1 MAAPEHLPGG
11 LPLGAQAMP
20 GALPPTIPPAVAQ
33 AAVRW
38 LLDLEPG
45 DSAAACRKRQQWQSW
60 LDADPLHA
68 QAWQRMAQIDGQLRG
83 VPTAVAVQTLAS
95 PALSRRHAVR
105 LAVMLGAGAGGLL
118 ALGHSPLGEQAWL
131 SASADLS
138 TATGEQ
144 QRTVLA
150 DGTRL
155 LLNTATAVDLRY
167 SSSERLI
174 VLRAGEIQIE
184 SAADPSPDPATG
196 QARPLRV
203 RSSQGWARA
212 IGTRFSVRQYADDTL
227 VQVQEGQVEL
237 QLLPDLRDD
246 MGQTLRLAAGEQ
258 GRIAASGLLRQGPA
272 PAAGLA
278 WTQGMLVADDMRL
291 GDFIAELARYRPGRL
306 HCTPEAAA
314 LRVSGSYPLAD
325 TDKVLAALSQT
336 LPLRISSRTRWWVT
350 VDKS

>member
-1 MAAPEHLPGG
+1 MAAPDPLPSG
-11 LPLGAQAMP
+11 LPLGAQTMP
-20 GALPPTIPPAVAQ
+20 GALPAAIPPAVAQ

-45 DSAAACRKRQQWQSW
+45 DSAATRRKRQQWQSW

-83 VPTAVAVQTLAS
+83 VPTAVAVRTLAS

-237 QLLPDLRDD
+237 QLRNDTS
-246 MGQTLRLAAGEQ
+246 QTLRLAAGEQ
-258 GRIAASGLLRQGPA
+258 GRIAAHQLRRE
-272 PAAGLA
+272 AAATAADLA
-278 WTQGMLVADDMRL
+278 WTQGMLVANDMRL

-314 LRVSGSYPLAD
+314 LRISGSYPLLD
-325 TDKVLAALSQT
+325 TDRVLAALSRS
-336 LPLRISSRTRWWVT
+336 LPLRITTRTRWWVT

>member
-1 MAAPEHLPGG
+1 MAAPQHLPGG
-11 LPLGAQAMP
+11 MPLGAQSMP
-20 GALPPTIPPAVAQ
+20 SAIPPAVAQ

-45 DSAAACRKRQQWQSW
+45 DSATARRKRQQWQQW

-68 QAWQRMAQIDGQLRG
+68 QAWQRMAQVDSQLRG

-118 ALGHSPLGEQAWL
+118 AVGHSPLGTQAWL
-131 SASADLS
+131 SATADLS
-138 TATGEQ
+138 TATGQQ
-144 QRTVLA
+144 QRSVLA

-155 LLNTATAVDLRY
+155 LLNTASAVDLRY

-174 VLRAGEIQIE
+174 VLRAGEIHIE

-212 IGTRFSVRQYADDTL
+212 IGTRFSVSQYPDHTL

-237 QLLPDLRDD
+237 QLRQDRS
-246 MGQTLRLAAGEQ
+246 QTLRLAAGEQ
-258 GRIAASGLLRQGPA
+258 GRIGASQLLHEAAA
-272 PAAGLA
+272 PASEMA

-291 GDFIAELARYRPGRL
+291 GDFVAELARYRSGHL
-306 HCTPEAAA
+306 HCSPEAAA
-314 LRVSGSYPLAD
+314 LRVSGSYPLGD
-325 TDKVLAALSQT
+325 TDRVLAALSRA
-336 LPLRISSRTRWWVT
+336 LPVHTISRTRWWVT
-350 VDKS
+350 VERNR

>member
-1 MAAPEHLPGG
+1 MAAPDPLPSGM
-11 LPLGAQAMP
+11 PLGAQAMP
-20 GALPPTIPPAVAQ
+20 GALPAAIPTAVAQ

-45 DSAAACRKRQQWQSW
+45 DSAAARRKRQQWQSW

-95 PALSRRHAVR
+95 STLSRRHAVR

-184 SAADPSPDPATG
+184 SAADPSP
-196 QARPLRV
+196 LRV

-237 QLLPDLRDD
+237 QLRNDTS
-246 MGQTLRLAAGEQ
+246 QTLRLAAGEQ

-272 PAAGLA
+272 PAADLA

-314 LRVSGSYPLAD
+314 LRISGSYPLLD
-325 TDKVLAALSQT
+325 TDRVLAALSRS
-336 LPLRISSRTRWWVT
+336 LPLRITTRTRWWVT

>member
-1 MAAPEHLPGG
+1 MAPPNDLPGA
-11 LPLGAQAMP
+11 LPLGATPLAGAMP
-20 GALPPTIPPAVAQ
+20 SAIPPAVAQ

-45 DSAAACRKRQQWQSW
+45 DSTTARRKRQQWQSW

-68 QAWQRMAQIDGQLRG
+68 QAWQRIAQVDGQLRG
-83 VPTAVAVQTLAS
+83 VPTSVAVQTLAS

-105 LAVMLGAGAGGLL
+105 LAVAIGAGAGGLL
-118 ALGHSPLGEQAWL
+118 ALGQSPLGQQAWR
-131 SASADLS
+131 SASADLA

-155 LLNTATAVDLRY
+155 LLNTASAVDLRY

-203 RSSQGWARA
+203 RSRQGWARA
-212 IGTRFSVRQYADDTL
+212 IGTRFTVRQYADDTL

-237 QLLPDLRDD
+237 QLRNDTS
-246 MGQTLRLAAGEQ
+246 QTLRLAAGEQ
-258 GRIAASGLLRQGPA
+258 GRIAAQQLLHEAAA

-325 TDKVLAALSQT
+325 TGQVLAALSRT

>member
-45 DSAAACRKRQQWQSW
+45 DSTAARRKRQQWQSW

-212 IGTRFSVRQYADDTL
+212 ICTRFSVRQYADDTL

-258 GRIAASGLLRQGPA
+258 GRISASGLLRQGPA
-272 PAAGLA
+272 PTAGLA

-325 TDKVLAALSQT
+325 TDKVLAAPSQT
-336 LPLRISSRTRWWVT
+336 LPVRISSRTRWWVT

>member
-1 MAAPEHLPGG
+1 MAAQQN
-11 LPLGAQAMP
+11 LPLGAQA
-20 GALPPTIPPAVAQ
+20 IPPAVAQ
-33 AAVRW
+33 AAVDW
-38 LLDLEPG
+38 LLNLEPG
-45 DSAAACRKRQQWQSW
+45 DNPAAHQKRLQWQRW

-68 QAWQRMAQIDGQLRG
+68 LAWQRIAQVDGQLRG

-105 LAVMLGAGAGGLL
+105 LALMLGAGTGGLL
-118 ALGHSPLGEQAWL
+118 AVGRSPLGEQAWL
-131 SASADLS
+131 SATADLS

-144 QRTVLA
+144 QRSVLA

-155 LLNTATAVDLRY
+155 LLNTASAVDLRY

-212 IGTRFSVRQYADDTL
+212 IGTRFSVRQYPDHTQ

-237 QLLPDLRDD
+237 QSRQDRS
-246 MGQTLRLAAGEQ
+246 QTLRLAAGEQ
-258 GRIAASGLLRQGPA
+258 GRINANQLQREETPLAHEM
-272 PAAGLA
+272 A
-278 WTQGMLVADDMRL
+278 WTQGMLVADDRRL

-314 LRVSGSYPLAD
+314 LRISGSYPLGD
-325 TDKVLAALSQT
+325 TDKVLAALSLS
-336 LPLRISSRTRWWVT
+336 LPVRVTRRTRWWVT
-350 VDKS
+350 VEKS

>member
-1 MAAPEHLPGG
+1 MAAPDPLPSG

-20 GALPPTIPPAVAQ
+20 GALPAAIPTAVAQ

-45 DSAAACRKRQQWQSW
+45 DSAAARRKRQQWQSW

-83 VPTAVAVQTLAS
+83 VPTAVAVRTLAS

-237 QLLPDLRDD
+237 QLRNDTS
-246 MGQTLRLAAGEQ
+246 QTLRLAAGEQ

-272 PAAGLA
+272 PAADLA

-314 LRVSGSYPLAD
+314 LRISGSYPLLD
-325 TDKVLAALSQT
+325 TDRVLAALSRS
-336 LPLRISSRTRWWVT
+336 LRLRITTRTRWWVT

>member
-1 MAAPEHLPGG
+1 MAAPDYRPGA

-20 GALPPTIPPAVAQ
+20 TPIPTSAPTTIPPAVAQ

-45 DSAAACRKRQQWQSW
+45 DSSSARRKRQQWQSW

-68 QAWQRMAQIDGQLRG
+68 QAWQRIAQVDGQLRG
-83 VPTAVAVQTLAS
+83 MPTAVAVQTLAS

-105 LAVMLGAGAGGLL
+105 LAVMMGAGAGGLL
-118 ALGHSPLGEQAWL
+118 ALGNSPLGQQAWL

-184 SAADPSPDPATG
+184 SAADPSPDPVTG
-196 QARPLRV
+196 QPRPLRV

-212 IGTRFSVRQYADDTL
+212 IGTRFTVRQYADDTL

-237 QLLPDLRDD
+237 QLRHD
-246 MGQTLRLAAGEQ
+246 MSQTLRLAAGQQ
-258 GRIAASGLLRQGPA
+258 GRIAAQQLLREAAA
-272 PAAGLA
+272 PAADLA

-291 GDFIAELARYRPGRL
+291 GDFIVELARYRPGRL
-306 HCTPEAAA
+306 HCTPDAAA

-325 TDKVLAALSQT
+325 TDKVLAALSRA
-336 LPLRISSRTRWWVT
+336 LPVRISSRTRWWVT
-350 VDKS
+350 VEKS

>member
-1 MAAPEHLPGG
+1 MAGPHKLPGG
-11 LPLGAQAMP
+11 MPLGAPTAATAMP
-20 GALPPTIPPAVAQ
+20 SAIPPAVAQ

-45 DSAAACRKRQQWQSW
+45 DSSTARRKRQQWQSW

-68 QAWQRMAQIDGQLRG
+68 QAWQRIAQVDGQLRG

-105 LAVMLGAGAGGLL
+105 LAVMIAAGAGGLL
-118 ALGHSPLGEQAWL
+118 ALGQSPLGQQAWL

-144 QRTVLA
+144 QRTVLP

-155 LLNTATAVDLRY
+155 LLNTASAVDLRY

-212 IGTRFSVRQYADDTL
+212 IGTRFTVRQYADDTL
-227 VQVQEGQVEL
+227 VQVQDGQVEL
-237 QLLPDLRDD
+237 QLRND
-246 MGQTLRLAAGEQ
+246 MSQTLRLAAGEQ
-258 GRIAASGLLRQGPA
+258 GRIAAQQLKRDAA
-272 PAAGLA
+272 PAADQA
-278 WTQGMLVADDMRL
+278 WTQGMLVADDQPL
-291 GDFIAELARYRPGRL
+291 GDFIAELARYRPGHL

-314 LRVSGSYPLAD
+314 LRVSGSYPLGD
-325 TDKVLAALSQT
+325 TDRVLAALANT